1 MSMVRQAIVW
11 SLTNRH
17 DRPDVSVGV
26 ERDLEL
32 LAADHPNRSLQCCA
46 ARPSGTLGILLSAER
61 QFP

>member
-11 SLTNRH
+11 SLTNRL

-32 LAADHPNRSLQCCA
+32 LAADHPIGHCNA
-46 ARPSGTLGILLSAER
+46 APDDVPAHWEFS
-61 QFP
+61 